1 MIYVLWFSINES
13 LCLMDKKPKNDKPGI
28 LDPFAYLVIGIK
40 EQLLKTYK
48 LNKKC
53 KKNIF
58 QQKAL
63 KYLKKTLKN
72 IKT

>member
-1 MIYVLWFSINES
+1 MGTMIYVLWFNINEI
-13 LCLMDKKPKNDKPGI
+13 LCLMNKKPKNDKSGI

-48 LNKKC
+48 PHKKC
-53 KKNIF
+53 KKKIY

-63 KYLKKTLKN
+63 KYLKKK
-72 IKT
+72 